1 MNYINIYIYIYTSYI
16 YIKIYIYTHTIYIY
30 TIYIYTVYIYV
41 YTVYDSWL
49 LRGPQPHHVMSARR
63 TWGHFFGIAVGLDLG
78 IKVVISI
85 KILANVYLSL

>member
-1 MNYINIYIYIYTSYI
+1 MFGMFGMAGGVRNDLRHRQTIPSMNYINIYIC
-16 YIKIYIYTHTIYIY
+16 
-30 TIYIYTVYIYV
+30 V

-85 KILANVYLSL
+85 KILVNVYLSV